1 MSRPMISFVDNE
13 MLEKIYERRR
23 KDDGKVKCDINSYD
37 EEAYSDEEVFPLT
50 LDDFEERLGKG
61 FKIFSMAKNGYPLD
75 G

>member
-13 MLEKIYERRR
+13 MLEKIYEKR
-23 KDDGKVKCDINSYD
+23 KRDDGKVKCGIDSYD
-37 EEAYSDEEVFPLT
+37 EEVYSDEEIFPLT

-61 FKIFSMAKNGYPLD
+61 FKMFSMAKNGYPLD